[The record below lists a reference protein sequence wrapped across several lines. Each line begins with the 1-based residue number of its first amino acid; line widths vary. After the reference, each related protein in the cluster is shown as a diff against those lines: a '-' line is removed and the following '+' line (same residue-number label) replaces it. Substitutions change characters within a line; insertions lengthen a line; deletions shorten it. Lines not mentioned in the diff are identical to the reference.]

1 MAQGDAIADLNNK
14 APDSNWAGAFAC
26 LDTKKPAS
34 EETGFNTTR
43 GNQTTTM
50 NEILKGVENIS
61 DNFV

>member
-1 MAQGDAIADLNNK
+1 MQTAKPFPFLTGR
-14 APDSNWAGAFAC
+14 AFAC
-26 LDTKKPAS
+26 LNTKKPAS

-61 DNFV
+61 DNIV